1 MKFRILFII
10 VAANILSIGFSQ
22 SKESTMIKVI
32 SFGITLLCL
41 LNAHAFAGQ
50 PADTVRKEIPMDR
63 KGRPTLSY
71 QFDKQKAAQLRL
83 ESIESGFDSLEI
95 RIWLDYS
102 LAWNKPLIILT
113 RKNGEWNGR
122 FITMRIEWSVRQD
135 SELVV
140 HPNSKAV
147 VPTMGWDKFTRELF
161 NLGITTLPNG
171 PDGGMDGADYNI
183 EVATIDHYRYYGYW
197 SPETT
202 EAKFRGSKK
211 MVQILHLLERAFDF
225 KRTQL

>member
-1 MKFRILFII
+1 
-10 VAANILSIGFSQ
+10 
-22 SKESTMIKVI
+22 MIKTI
-32 SFGITLLCL
+32 SYTITFLCL
-41 LNAHAFAGQ
+41 LTARALAGL
-50 PADTVRKEIPMDR
+50 PADTVKKEIPTDQ
-63 KGRPTLSY
+63 KGRPSLFY
-71 QFDKQKAAQLRL
+71 QLDKQKATQLGL
-83 ESIESGFDSLEI
+83 EPIESGFDSLEI

-113 RKNGEWNGR
+113 RKNGEWSGR
-122 FITMRIEWSVRQD
+122 FITMRVEWSARQD

-140 HPNSKAV
+140 NPSSKAV
-147 VPTMGWDKFTRELF
+147 VPKMGWDKFVRKLF
-161 NLGITTLPNG
+161 KLGITTLPNG

-183 EVATIDHYRYYGYW
+183 EIATIDQYRYYGYW

-202 EAKFRGSKK
+202 EAEFWGSKK

>member
-1 MKFRILFII
+1 
-10 VAANILSIGFSQ
+10 
-22 SKESTMIKVI
+22 MIKVI

-113 RKNGEWNGR
+113 RKNGKWNGR

-140 HPNSKAV
+140 HPNSRAV

>member
-1 MKFRILFII
+1 
-10 VAANILSIGFSQ
+10 
-22 SKESTMIKVI
+22 MIKSI
-32 SFGITLLCL
+32 SCSIAFLCSL
-41 LNAHAFAGQ
+41 TIRAFAGQ
-50 PADTVRKEIPMDR
+50 AVDTVKKEIPIDR
-63 KGRPTLSY
+63 KGKPTLFY

-83 ESIESGFDSLEI
+83 EPIESGFDSLEI

-102 LAWNKPLIILT
+102 MAWNKPLIILT

-122 FITMRIEWSVRQD
+122 FITMRVEWSTRQD

-140 HPNSKAV
+140 HPSSKAV
-147 VPTMGWDKFTRELF
+147 VPKMGWDEFAGELF
-161 NLGITTLPNG
+161 KLGITTLPNG

-183 EVATIDHYRYYGYW
+183 EVATINQYRYYSYW

-202 EAKFRGSKK
+202 VAKNWGSKR
-211 MVQILHLLERAFDF
+211 MVKILHLLERAFDF